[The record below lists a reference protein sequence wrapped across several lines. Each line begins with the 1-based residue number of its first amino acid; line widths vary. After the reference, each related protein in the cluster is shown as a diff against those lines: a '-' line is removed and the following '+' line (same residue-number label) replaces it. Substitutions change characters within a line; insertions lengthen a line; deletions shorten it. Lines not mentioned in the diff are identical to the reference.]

1 MAEGKTSTLKWLGC
15 GCAVLLVLAIAGAGT
30 CGAVIYTAT
39 KAPAEA
45 AHAFL
50 ADLRAQN
57 LNGALARTSPEYQA
71 AHPPPTFAA
80 TIASAPA
87 LIQHTDATLSSR
99 NVQNFNAEMS
109 GTLLTAAG
117 EVPVAISLVS
127 APQGWVVTAITVN
140 GMRLP

>member
-1 MAEGKTSTLKWLGC
+1 MADGKSSPLKWLGC

-45 AHAFL
+45 AHGFL

-57 LNGALARTSPEYQA
+57 IAGALARTSPEYQA
-71 AHPPPTFAA
+71 AHPPAQFMAVL
-80 TIASAPA
+80 ASAPA
-87 LIQHTDATLSSR
+87 LTQHTDATLSSR
-99 NVQNFNAEMS
+99 NIQNFNADMS
-109 GTLLTAAG
+109 GTLTTAAG
-117 EVPVAISLVS
+117 DVPIAITLVS
-127 APQGWVVTAITVN
+127 APQGWVVTGITVN